1 MKKILLIILLSVMM
15 MIMPGCNENNKQV
28 DIYASIYPV
37 YYITDYIV
45 KDKMV
50 VKQVYPTGADV
61 HEYDPGNGKEI
72 VKMSKA
78 KVMFYIGAGL
88 EGFITKSEEIFKK
101 HPIELVELSN
111 YIRLCKQT
119 SNGYSYL
126 TEEEKN
132 LTPEIADTHIWLDP
146 IRMNMMAKVVLNKVI
161 EIDPDNKEFY
171 NDNFQELSEKLIKLD
186 QDYMKELSSLEYNK
200 IMMVDHDSY
209 LYWEER
215 YNIKRI
221 RTRIDNESCDSS
233 PNNINDNIELAKEN
247 KIKYIVTT
255 ANETVCGIIGK
266 YASTLNAEIV
276 ELNHL
281 STLYKKDIKDGKDY
295 ISIMYEN
302 LKTLKQ
308 ILPKSENN

>member
-1 MKKILLIILLSVMM
+1 MKKIILMIVILITMVM
-15 MIMPGCNENNKQV
+15 IPGCKGNDEQV

-72 VKMSKA
+72 VKMSQA

-88 EGFITKSEEIFKK
+88 EGFITKSENIFSK
-101 HPIELVELSN
+101 HPIQLVELSDHL
-111 YIRLCKQT
+111 RLCKQT
-119 SNGYSYL
+119 SDGYAYL
-126 TEEEKN
+126 TEEEKAVA
-132 LTPEIADTHIWLDP
+132 PGIADTHVWLDP
-146 IRMNMMAKVVLNKVI
+146 MRMVKMSKIVLDTVS
-161 EIDPDNKEFY
+161 EIDPENASFY
-171 NDNFQELSEKLIKLD
+171 KANYDELAAKLIKLD
-186 QDYMKELSSLEYNK
+186 EDYKIKLTGTEFDK
-200 IMMVDHDSY
+200 IMLVDHDSY

-215 YNIKRI
+215 YSIKRI

-233 PNNINDNIELAKEN
+233 PNNINEVVALAKAHN
-247 KIKYIVTT
+247 IKYIVTT
-255 ANETVCGIIGK
+255 ANETVCGIIDK
-266 YASTLNAEIV
+266 YAKTLEAEVV

-281 STLYKKDIKDGKDY
+281 STLYKEDIKEHKDY

-302 LKTLKQ
+302 LEILLQ
-308 ILPKSENN
+308 ILPKLEN